1 METIF
6 EIVTFLVF
14 VTLAAILVSL
24 ATLTRKHQIPNNH
37 LQTKDK
43 DLQESSKGYLQ
54 TLGQLSGFKT
64 DLDPSLQANW

>member
-43 DLQESSKGYLQ
+43 DLKVTKDICKPLVNYQ
-54 TLGQLSGFKT
+54 
-64 DLDPSLQANW
+64 DLKRI